1 MGLTAEE
8 AGRIKAAHDRAAGEA
23 SWTTLAQPLARAAA
37 TSAEKLA
44 KVWYAMPED
53 DRAAVRAEL
62 AAICGAD
69 PHDLDVGLAADRV
82 AGAAR
87 GRPGVQ
93 VRAPGFNAAVAE
105 AVRVWAGR
113 GNAVQVGNIWRDT
126 KPGEPYPM
134 LSFVADALLTALP
147 PEAISL
153 ATGMRQPDRA
163 KLLQSVDA
171 RLRA

>member
-8 AGRIKAAHDRAAGEA
+8 AGRIRAAHDRAAGEA
-23 SWTTLAQPLARAAA
+23 SWTTLAQPLARATAA
-37 TSAEKLA
+37 SAEKLA

-105 AVRVWAGR
+105 AVSVWAGR